1 MLRTKVVCTIG
12 PVTTGPAEILALA
25 EGGMD
30 VARLNLSHGDHVHHR
45 SVIRAVREAAEATG
59 HPIAVLADLQ
69 GPKPRVG
76 RLSEPIELQ
85 PGARVTFASE
95 TAAGEG
101 EIPTTYA
108 GLAEDVRA
116 GDRILVDDGLLDL
129 ECEAAEGERVTLRVV
144 RGGLLRSGKGINIPA
159 RALSIP
165 SITAKDEDDLDF
177 VLGEGVEY
185 VGLSFVRRAA
195 DVRGLRERVG
205 GRALLVAK
213 IELAQALAHID
224 EILEASDLVM
234 VARGDLGVELPF
246 EEVPLAQ
253 KRIIQKAN
261 LHARPV
267 ITATQMLE
275 SMIEHARPTRAEA
288 SDAANAVLD
297 GTDAVM
303 LSGETAVGSYPLLA
317 LEAIVRIAREIE
329 RSGVLERGPRHL
341 DDPRHEARLGAS
353 RREHAVALAA
363 VDAARHLEAPA
374 VLVITRSGFSARLV
388 SSHRPPAPIFAVTT
402 EPETYRQLAAVWGV
416 RPLLAREREVSYESL
431 SAFGKRA
438 ILEARTGREGDSI
451 VLTSGYPFHE
461 PGTTNTLRVE
471 LL

>member
-1 MLRTKVVCTIG
+1 M
-12 PVTTGPAEILALA
+12 
-25 EGGMD
+25 
-30 VARLNLSHGDHVHHR
+30 
-45 SVIRAVREAAEATG
+45 
-59 HPIAVLADLQ
+59 
-69 GPKPRVG
+69 
-76 RLSEPIELQ
+76 
-85 PGARVTFASE
+85 
-95 TAAGEG
+95 
-101 EIPTTYA
+101 
-108 GLAEDVRA
+108 RA

-213 IELAQALAHID
+213 IELAQALAHVD